1 MLKKEWQWMPDYKQQ
16 EKMSIIKEKNLSN
29 IDVWNIVNEWYV
41 NGMYADILQD
51 ENGAD
56 LEEICEWQLD
66 KLNKN
71 K

>member
-1 MLKKEWQWMPDYKQQ
+1 MIKKEWQWMPDYKQQ

-56 LEEICEWQLD
+56 LKEICEWQLY

>member
-1 MLKKEWQWMPDYKQQ
+1 MIKKEWHCMPDYKQK
-16 EKMSIIKEKNLSN
+16 KMSIIKEKNLSN

-56 LEEICEWQLD
+56 LEEICECQLY

>member
-1 MLKKEWQWMPDYKQQ
+1 MIKKEWHWMPDYKQQ

-51 ENGAD
+51 ENGS
-56 LEEICEWQLD
+56 
-66 KLNKN
+66 
-71 K
+71 

>member
-1 MLKKEWQWMPDYKQQ
+1 
-16 EKMSIIKEKNLSN
+16 
-29 IDVWNIVNEWYV
+29 
-41 NGMYADILQD
+41 MYADILQD

-56 LEEICEWQLD
+56 LEEICEWRLY

>member
-1 MLKKEWQWMPDYKQQ
+1 MIKKEWHWMSDYKKQKQ
-16 EKMSIIKEKNLSN
+16 MSIIKEKNLSH

-56 LEEICEWQLD
+56 LEEICEWRLY

>member
-1 MLKKEWQWMPDYKQQ
+1 
-16 EKMSIIKEKNLSN
+16 MSIIKEKNLSN
-29 IDVWNIVNEWYV
+29 IDVWSIVNEWYV

-56 LEEICEWQLD
+56 LEEICEWQLY